1 MRVNVYMLAASWA
14 KDSAM
19 DIDSL
24 PTALAHARAFAATLK
39 PGDVIDD
46 QTGFSADNLLALIAA
61 AAPPTAEDAVIEQ
74 LGDLA

>member
-1 MRVNVYMLAASWA
+1 
-14 KDSAM
+14 M